1 MKATK
6 AKKTTEMPAGDA
18 EKKKALDV
26 AISHITKT
34 YGAGSIM
41 RLGENTAMSV
51 SAIPTGSLTLDLA
64 LGIGGVPRGRIV
76 EIYGPESS
84 VRPPLP
90 FILPPRH
97 RSRAASPPSWM
108 PSTPSILSMPRRWA

>member
-6 AKKTTEMPAGDA
+6 AKKTAEMPAGDA

-26 AISHITKT
+26 AISQITKT

-64 LGIGGVPRGRIV
+64 LGII
-76 EIYGPESS
+76 EAWHYGSS
-84 VRPPLP
+84 YDELYPTLRNKPC
-90 FILPPRH
+90 ILKY
-97 RSRAASPPSWM
+97 A
-108 PSTPSILSMPRRWA
+108 LVG